1 MNHFSF
7 SLYKIRKHEKN
18 DQVNF
23 FKGMMMTEEIKNECL
38 EPTDSLTVELPCL
51 MIERIEKYAKKNDSN
66 VSGVLLEALDTF
78 LRNYK

>member
-1 MNHFSF
+1 MENGNFNCR
-7 SLYKIRKHEKN
+7 YRKKIIVV
-18 DQVNF
+18 DQ
-23 FKGMMMTEEIKNECL
+23 IKNECL

-78 LRNYK
+78 LRNHK

>member
-1 MNHFSF
+1 
-7 SLYKIRKHEKN
+7 
-18 DQVNF
+18 
-23 FKGMMMTEEIKNECL
+23 MTEEIKNECL

-51 MIERIEKYAKKNDSN
+51 MIERIEKYAKKNDSS